1 MQAQDLI
8 KSWAK
13 EGGRKFA
20 WIAAQVPVTPNTM
33 SGWMNGHAIP
43 NAVCRNRLADI
54 TGIKKLRNDRMWE
67 KSDAE
72 V

>member
-13 EGGRKFA
+13 EGGRKFS
-20 WIAAQVPVTPNTM
+20 WLAAQVPVEANTV
-33 SGWMNGHAIP
+33 SGWVSGRNVP
-43 NAVCRNRLADI
+43 NAVCRNRLAEI
-54 TGIKKLRNDRMWE
+54 TGIKELRDASMWG
-67 KSDAE
+67 KTDAK